1 MNSYGASTLV
11 HTIMADLRRPLRRSR
26 DDRMIA
32 GVLAGL
38 ADYLGIDHTL
48 TRAGF
53 VILSIVSAGFPGA
66 LVYILLWLII
76 PEEP

>member
-1 MNSYGASTLV
+1 
-11 HTIMADLRRPLRRSR
+11 
-26 DDRMIA
+26 MIA

-38 ADYLGIDHTL
+38 ADYLGFDHTL
-48 TRAGF
+48 ARVGF
-53 VILSIVSAGFPGA
+53 VILSFLSAGFPGA

>member
-1 MNSYGASTLV
+1 
-11 HTIMADLRRPLRRSR
+11 
-26 DDRMIA
+26 MIA

-48 TRAGF
+48 TRVGF
-53 VILSIVSAGFPGA
+53 VILSFLSAGFPGA